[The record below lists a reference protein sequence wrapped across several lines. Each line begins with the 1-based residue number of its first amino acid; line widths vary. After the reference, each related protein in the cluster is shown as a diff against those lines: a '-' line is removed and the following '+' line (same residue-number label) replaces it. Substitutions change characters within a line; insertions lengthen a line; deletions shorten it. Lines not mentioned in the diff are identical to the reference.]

1 MEITF
6 EFPHSH
12 SQPLRSRNRVRTI
25 QSVQKYKIS
34 GNYLRNEVSAIPQ
47 ISLSLNSI
55 ERENVGKRTRKEN
68 NKRKINSA
76 TNKTQE
82 VRASNETTLSS
93 TSNACH

>member
-1 MEITF
+1 MK
-6 EFPHSH
+6 
-12 SQPLRSRNRVRTI
+12 
-25 QSVQKYKIS
+25 SVQYHK
-34 GNYLRNEVSAIPQ
+34 N
-47 ISLSLNSI
+47 LSLNSI
-55 ERENVGKRTRKEN
+55 GRENVEKEQEN